1 MKHQMKQER
10 RFIHKMKSN
19 MNKIIISFTIVSVI
33 AIISIMVC
41 CLDALGYNSKV
52 SIEKEKIE
60 VDAQSNFNQNNP

>member
-1 MKHQMKQER
+1 M
-10 RFIHKMKSN
+10 MKSN

-41 CLDALGYNSKV
+41 CLAALGYNSKV

-60 VDAQSNFNQNNP
+60 VDAQSNFNQNNQ

>member
-60 VDAQSNFNQNNP
+60 VDAQSNFNQNNL

>member
-1 MKHQMKQER
+1 
-10 RFIHKMKSN
+10 MKSN

-33 AIISIMVC
+33 VIISIMVC
-41 CLDALGYNSKV
+41 CLAALGYNSKV

>member
-1 MKHQMKQER
+1 
-10 RFIHKMKSN
+10 MKSN

-41 CLDALGYNSKV
+41 CLAALGYNSKV

>member
-1 MKHQMKQER
+1 M
-10 RFIHKMKSN
+10 MKSN
-19 MNKIIISFTIVSVI
+19 MNKIIISFTIVLVI

-41 CLDALGYNSKV
+41 CLAALGYNSKV

>member
-1 MKHQMKQER
+1 
-10 RFIHKMKSN
+10 MKSN

-41 CLDALGYNSKV
+41 CFAALGYNSKV

-60 VDAQSNFNQNNP
+60 VDAQSNFNQNNL

>member
-10 RFIHKMKSN
+10 RFVHKMKRN

-41 CLDALGYNSKV
+41 CLAALGYNSKV

-60 VDAQSNFNQNNP
+60 VDAQSNFNQNNQ

>member
-1 MKHQMKQER
+1 MKG
-10 RFIHKMKSN
+10 N

-41 CLDALGYNSKV
+41 WLAALGYNSKV

>member
-10 RFIHKMKSN
+10 RFVHKMK
-19 MNKIIISFTIVSVI
+19 KIIISSTIVSVI

-41 CLDALGYNSKV
+41 FLAALGYNSKV

-60 VDAQSNFNQNNP
+60 VDAQSNFNQNNQ

>member
-1 MKHQMKQER
+1 
-10 RFIHKMKSN
+10 MKSN

-41 CLDALGYNSKV
+41 CLAALGYNSKV

-60 VDAQSNFNQNNP
+60 VDAQSNFNQNNQ

>member
-41 CLDALGYNSKV
+41 CLAALGYNSKV

>member
-1 MKHQMKQER
+1 
-10 RFIHKMKSN
+10 MKSN

>member
-1 MKHQMKQER
+1 M
-10 RFIHKMKSN
+10 MKSD

>member
-1 MKHQMKQER
+1 
-10 RFIHKMKSN
+10 MKSN

-33 AIISIMVC
+33 ATISIMVC
-41 CLDALGYNSKV
+41 CLAALGYNSKV

>member
-1 MKHQMKQER
+1 
-10 RFIHKMKSN
+10 MKSN
-19 MNKIIISFTIVSVI
+19 MNKIIIPFTIVSVI

-41 CLDALGYNSKV
+41 CLAALGYNSKV